1 MDPSTY
7 KRYHI
12 HGHDSRQFLEHYFSD
27 KPDMAFGEDALK
39 FPIKNLTKAFASG
52 HIKGDILLDFSHGS
66 VIHHL
71 YSACEFFKD
80 IIVLKIKDRC
90 ILELKRWTDKRTGA
104 FHWGHVAKLHEDIEG
119 KSHQVEDKEAKM
131 RSAMQHVV
139 KCDLEKENMTEPIV
153 LPPADCIISAW
164 QLDAICK
171 DQDDYIRYLRK
182 FSRLLKPG
190 GHFILIGCLGVTYV
204 TVGED
209 KLHGLSYDEDFA
221 RKALEGEGFI
231 IDECKVQKRTSV
243 SDLTDYKAVIFIVA
257 HKEKE
262 L

>member
-1 MDPSTY
+1 MDSSTY

-12 HGHDSRQFLEHYFSD
+12 HGYDTRQLLDQYLSD
-27 KPDMAFGEDALK
+27 EPEMVFGEDALI
-39 FPIKNLTKAFASG
+39 FPMKSLTKAFSAG
-52 HIKGDILLDFSHGS
+52 HIKGDILLDLSIGS
-66 VIHHL
+66 LVHHL

-80 IIVLKIKDRC
+80 IIVLKIQDRC

-104 FHWGHVAKLHEDIEG
+104 FHWGHVGKIHVDIEG
-119 KSHQVEDKEAKM
+119 KSHQLEDKEVKV
-131 RSAMQHVV
+131 RSSMQHVV

-164 QLDAICK
+164 LLDAICK

-190 GHFILIGCLGVTYV
+190 GHFLLFGCLGMTYY
-204 TVGED
+204 TVGKD
-209 KLHGLSYDEDFA
+209 KFHAVSCDEDFV

-231 IDECKVQKRTSV
+231 IDECKIHKRTSV
-243 SDLTDYKAVIFIVA
+243 SDLTDYKAIIYIVA
-257 HKEKE
+257 HKK
-262 L
+262 